1 MGSSSVTRGSEYF
14 SVAFSQPEVHHHN
27 SMNNVQSC
35 WFPEDVVI
43 NKSFWEWEIINTNT
57 SLHSLLL
64 TNYNEMFLN
73 QIIRQE
79 AELMV

>member
-43 NKSFWEWEIINTNT
+43 NKSF
-57 SLHSLLL
+57 
-64 TNYNEMFLN
+64 
-73 QIIRQE
+73 
-79 AELMV
+79 